1 MKLIGFSIAE
11 NFIALERGPDRFDL
25 HNNFD
30 FQGLS
35 YNPVQRT
42 LELQWRRGLGDWVKP
57 TEPSDL
63 RMSFVGV
70 YLFKVQERD
79 PAIPFT
85 EDDCLD
91 SVGFMWDDLLT
102 EMRAF
107 TSNQPGDGCTHL
119 TANFMSGFSLKVG
132 AEAVVLHVAGGT

>member
-11 NFIALERGPDRFDL
+11 DFVAIEYKTDRFDL

-35 YNPVQRT
+35 YSPVQRT
-42 LELQWRRGLGDWVKP
+42 LELNWRRGLGEWVRP

-63 RMSFVGV
+63 SISFTGV
-70 YLFKVQERD
+70 YLFKTQERD
-79 PAIPFT
+79 PALPFT
-85 EDDCLD
+85 EDACLD
-91 SVGFMWDDLLT
+91 SLGFMWDDLAT

-107 TSNQPGDGCTHL
+107 TSNQPRDGCTHF
-119 TANFMSGFSLKVG
+119 TANFMSGFSVKVG
-132 AEAVVLHVAGGT
+132 AESAILQVAGGA